1 MWGLMSSPSALVIGG
16 GSGIGAALVTRY
28 READTPVTVWDI
40 EGDVDVQCD
49 IAQPEEIEAALHHQ
63 LTHHGV
69 PRWVT
74 VTAGVGHSGLLLDT
88 TPEEWDRVMRINLRG
103 PWLCMRAVAA
113 LMIEAEVPGSI
124 IATSSVSAHLVDRN
138 MGTYCASKAALS
150 MTIKV
155 AAAEWGPSHIR
166 VNGIGPGVTKTPMLG
181 GAPSGSPW
189 LTGVA
194 QRSALQRLGEADD
207 IAQAVLALHQ
217 MEWVTGQ
224 VLDCDGGLSL
234 HSPIDSYGAHS
245 KPARL
250 PR

>member
-1 MWGLMSSPSALVIGG
+1 MGTPYALVIGG
-16 GSGIGAALVTRY
+16 GSGIGAAIVTHY
-28 READTPVTVWDI
+28 RQAGTPVSVWDI
-40 EGDVDVQCD
+40 AGDVDARCD
-49 IAQPEEIEAALHHQ
+49 ISEPDEIDATLRGQ
-63 LTHHGV
+63 LAEHGV

-74 VTAGVGHSGLLLDT
+74 ITAGVGHSGPLLDI
-88 TPEEWDRVMRINLRG
+88 TPEEWDRVMRVNVRG

-113 LMIEAEVPGSI
+113 SMIEAGEPGSI
-124 IATSSVSAHLVDRN
+124 IATSSVSAHLVDRT

-155 AAAEWGPSHIR
+155 AAAEWGPHGIR

-181 GAPSGSPW
+181 GTPEGSPW

-194 QRSALQRLGEADD
+194 QRTALQRLGEADD

-217 MEWVTGQ
+217 MDWVTGQ

-234 HSPIDSYGAHS
+234 HSPIDSYGAKGSAH
-245 KPARL
+245 
-250 PR
+250 